1 MGRDSL
7 MSANEPGSVKKP
19 IYVFLCLLTV
29 VLVGLGVLALEKST
43 RTGLTFASE
52 NKKADANE
60 QAEQEKKQ
68 ANEVE
73 VRRPDHNH
81 PAFGERI
88 QERRQMVTV
97 YIEKPR
103 WAPDVEDANVIT
115 AMRTVPRHAF
125 VRRSDLGRAYADH
138 PLPIGLGQTI
148 SQPFIVAYMTEAL
161 KLDPNCKV
169 LEVGTG
175 SGYQAAVC
183 AEIAKEVYTIEILE
197 KLAKSAKERLKK
209 LGYHNVFVKAAD
221 GYYGWDEKGP
231 FDAIIVTCAAGF
243 VPPPLVEQLKPGGRM
258 ILPRGSPYGSQ
269 WLVLV
274 TKDKQGKP
282 SSRRLMGVRFVPMT
296 GRIMKSK

>member
-1 MGRDSL
+1 MG
-7 MSANEPGSVKKP
+7 ANYPAIKKRWVYA
-19 IYVFLCLLTV
+19 I
-29 VLVGLGVLALEKST
+29 LALVLFIGSYIGIAVYKGAT
-43 RTGLTFASE
+43 RGGVTLASE

-60 QAEQEKKQ
+60 AAEQKAKD
-68 ANEVE
+68 ANEAE

-81 PAFGERI
+81 PAFGERVE
-88 QERRQMVTV
+88 ERAQLVRV
-97 YIEKPR
+97 YIEHPR
-103 WAPDVEDANVIT
+103 WAPDVEDVNVIG

-125 VRRSDLGRAYADH
+125 VRKGDLGRAYADH

-148 SQPFIVAYMTEAL
+148 SQPFIVAYMTEVL
-161 KLDPNCKV
+161 KLDPNSRV

-183 AEIAKEVYTIEILE
+183 AEIAREVYTIEILE

-209 LGYHNVFVKAAD
+209 LGYHNVFVKAGD
-221 GYYGWDEKGP
+221 GYYGWEKKGP

-274 TKDKQGKP
+274 TKDDKGKVK
-282 SSRRLMGVRFVPMT
+282 SKRLMGVRFVPMT
-296 GRIMKSK
+296 GRVSKSK